1 LQIRAGVLPFG
12 ASGVEE
18 FMVKPPKEILLE
30 QERFELRPKSG
41 GDLLSYEVWGY
52 QEKGR
57 TVVTRYN
64 LAYINHSICH
74 VDNGR
79 VLGFDEIPARVA
91 GNCQGN
97 TRKEIM
103 SKVVIRTD
111 DLDGFFARAKDAAR
125 RAGQAQEFEEKVTLS
140 FEDPQ
145 RMFTVL
151 SETRRRL
158 MSEVMREP
166 KTIKE
171 LTTRLHRNRSA
182 VTKDVGMLEKM
193 GLIVSSRQSNP
204 GHGFQKVVQSI
215 APKIEMVATLG

>member
-1 LQIRAGVLPFG
+1 
-12 ASGVEE
+12 
-18 FMVKPPKEILLE
+18 
-30 QERFELRPKSG
+30 
-41 GDLLSYEVWGY
+41 
-52 QEKGR
+52 
-57 TVVTRYN
+57 
-64 LAYINHSICH
+64 
-74 VDNGR
+74 
-79 VLGFDEIPARVA
+79 
-91 GNCQGN
+91 
-97 TRKEIM
+97 M

-125 RAGQAQEFEEKVTLS
+125 RADQAQQFEEKVTLS

-171 LTTRLHRNRSA
+171 LTTRLNRNRSS